1 MLHFSHWTEAL
12 ISPFYVL
19 FHLIRVTQ
27 QFALAFYYV
36 VNSAVQTP
44 PASDVFTNNQT
55 RLGDCLNL
63 AQLALVWV
71 LWLMVVVRNSIAHVV
86 LTVYL
91 AFLLIS
97 LVPVVV
103 DAAWLSHD
111 ATYHEWAVALFHDIH
126 TILVNPIVAVLILA
140 SFFPQRAEILQHP
153 PGLASSL
160 LSLVDLIMQAVVFAL
175 LALGWR
181 WRLLPW
187 DASVGVLAT
196 TWYQLVGFIPVD
208 HAMFALVQAALSAV
222 AALRRISTIF
232 IVHLVAASVRA
243 RRFHPF
249 GPHCSFLCTLTPD
262 TAVVIT
268 CLNKKE
274 DFLLGDDV
282 VAKLIHEYMYA
293 LYARARHE
301 MYEAIKMDS
310 GLMYRG

>member
-1 MLHFSHWTEAL
+1 
-12 ISPFYVL
+12 
-19 FHLIRVTQ
+19 
-27 QFALAFYYV
+27 
-36 VNSAVQTP
+36 
-44 PASDVFTNNQT
+44 
-55 RLGDCLNL
+55 
-63 AQLALVWV
+63 
-71 LWLMVVVRNSIAHVV
+71 
-86 LTVYL
+86 
-91 AFLLIS
+91 
-97 LVPVVV
+97 
-103 DAAWLSHD
+103 
-111 ATYHEWAVALFHDIH
+111 
-126 TILVNPIVAVLILA
+126 
-140 SFFPQRAEILQHP
+140 
-153 PGLASSL
+153 
-160 LSLVDLIMQAVVFAL
+160 MQAVVFAL

-301 MYEAIKMDS
+301 MYEATTKNGFWINVSRLSCYDS
-310 GLMYRG
+310 RREPVQLQSMYQVMGVVAVPWSHLQRKSSLAI